1 MANYMIDDTKKAALD
16 KADPNNT
23 NDELRKLGVA
33 DEGFGTILQA
43 MLKKQHLYVSATPST
58 GTGSEQTL
66 SITEGDAPAGWKP
79 SKIEVIPV
87 AIPAGYEFEYSAGT
101 HVEGS
106 VKVTVT
112 AGVQYICKVTE
123 WVEA

>member
-1 MANYMIDDTKKAALD
+1 MGIYMITANKLAALD
-16 KADPNNT
+16 KADPNT
-23 NDELRKLGVA
+23 INDELRKLG
-33 DEGFGTILQA
+33 DGEDGFGTILNA

-66 SITEGDAPAGWKP
+66 SIAEGDVPAGWKP

-87 AIPAGYEFEYSAGT
+87 AIPAGYEFEYTPGT

-112 AGVQYICKVTE
+112 AGVEYICKVTE
-123 WVEA
+123 WTEA